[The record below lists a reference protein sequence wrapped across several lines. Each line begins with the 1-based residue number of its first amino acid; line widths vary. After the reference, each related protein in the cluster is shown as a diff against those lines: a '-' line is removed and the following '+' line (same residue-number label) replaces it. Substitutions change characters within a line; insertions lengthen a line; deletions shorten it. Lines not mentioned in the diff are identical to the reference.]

1 MIRKQTKEGSASS
14 LFGDLVSADR
24 MLANITSSKNSALY
38 AFRCSRIELVPQLK
52 KDGTP
57 QKRTPNKFAMF
68 VKENFA
74 RVKKENEGFAHK
86 DVMKQLSADFAKLS
100 TS

>member
-1 MIRKQTKEGSASS
+1 MVA
-14 LFGDLVSADR
+14 A
-24 MLANITSSKNSALY
+24 
-38 AFRCSRIELVPQLK
+38 LK

-74 RVKKENEGFAHK
+74 RVKKANQAFSHK
-86 DVMKQLSADFAKLS
+86 DVMKQLSVDFAKLS